1 MRQMAGTMKRKLVTT
16 VKGIDK
22 KKYFVKFLIIAKTV
36 TLDARTTEEK
46 IERTLE
52 TINNIM
58 SHMYDLWG
66 KESREKSS
74 PFSFFDILKN
84 APFLLHQQQNS
95 LSIIPLNNHK
105 YDLEYFHTITTL

>member
-1 MRQMAGTMKRKLVTT
+1 MAVTMKRKLVRT

-22 KKYFVKFLIIAKTV
+22 KNISYNCKNC
-36 TLDARTTEEK
+36 TLDASTTEEK

-95 LSIIPLNNHK
+95 LSIIPLGDHK
-105 YDLEYFHTITTL
+105 YDLEYSHTIKIL